1 MNKQKLRDAAT
12 DLSKNALELIQE
24 ILIKHDMALIEE
36 CRAMLQERNMVHIG
50 YVHEYGRE
58 QLHAYA
64 ERGEKWSTPLSSMPF
79 EGAIKVYVRVEQ

>member
-1 MNKQKLRDAAT
+1 MNKQKLREAAK

-36 CRAMLQERNMVHIG
+36 CRATLQEKNMVHIG

-64 ERGEKWSTPLSSMPF
+64 GRGEKWSTPLSSIPF
-79 EGAIKVYVRVEQ
+79 DGCIKVYMEEV